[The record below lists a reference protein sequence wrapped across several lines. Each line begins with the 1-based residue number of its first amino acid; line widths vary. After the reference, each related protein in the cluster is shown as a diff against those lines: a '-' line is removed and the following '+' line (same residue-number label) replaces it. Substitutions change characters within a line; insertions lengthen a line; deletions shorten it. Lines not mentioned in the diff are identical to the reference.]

1 MDTEKSNY
9 DSPQY
14 EIFKTRIRDLT
25 GLDLNSYKNQI
36 HRRVHMLM
44 QRWNV
49 TDYNIYFT
57 TIKNNDNKLR
67 EFLDYLTINVSEFYR
82 NPSQWEVLEKEI
94 LPDIINKKN
103 KNIKIWSSACSTGEE
118 PYSMVMLLTKF
129 FDLKDIKIL
138 ASDIDVGAMDKAKLG
153 IYNSKSLDNLPKEFK
168 VKYFEPIESS
178 YKIKDDIKKCVEFK
192 KMDLLKDVF
201 PRNLDLIICRNV
213 MIYFTEDAKELLYKK
228 FYDSLSNNGVLFV
241 GSTEQIILPDRYK
254 LKSLKTFFYKKDS

>member
-1 MDTEKSNY
+1 MDK
-9 DSPQY
+9 Y
-14 EIFKTRIRDLT
+14 EVFKKQVNDFIHI
-25 GLDLNSYKNQI
+25 DLNYYKEKQMK
-36 HRRVHMLM
+36 RRITSLLK
-44 QRWNV
+44 RNNFNDFD
-49 TDYNIYFT
+49 DYFQGLESD
-57 TIKNNDNKLR
+57 KALLD
-67 EFLDYLTINVSEFYR
+67 EFVNYLTINVSEFYR

-192 KMDLLKDVF
+192 KMDLLKDAF

>member
-1 MDTEKSNY
+1 MDK
-9 DSPQY
+9 Y
-14 EIFKTRIRDLT
+14 EVFKKQVNDFIHI
-25 GLDLNSYKNQI
+25 DLNYYKEKQMK
-36 HRRVHMLM
+36 RRITSLLK
-44 QRWNV
+44 RNNFNDFD
-49 TDYNIYFT
+49 DYFQGLESD
-57 TIKNNDNKLR
+57 KALLD
-67 EFLDYLTINVSEFYR
+67 EFVNYLTINVSEFYR

-153 IYNSKSLDNLPKEFK
+153 IYNSKSLNNLPKEFK

>member
-1 MDTEKSNY
+1 MDKYEVFKKQVNDFIHIDSNY
-9 DSPQY
+9 YKEKQM
-14 EIFKTRIRDLT
+14 KRRITSLLKRNNFNDFDDYFQ
-25 GLDLNSYKNQI
+25 GLESDKAL
-36 HRRVHMLM
+36 L
-44 QRWNV
+44 
-49 TDYNIYFT
+49 D
-57 TIKNNDNKLR
+57 
-67 EFLDYLTINVSEFYR
+67 EFVNYLTINVSEFYR

>member
-1 MDTEKSNY
+1 MDK
-9 DSPQY
+9 Y
-14 EIFKTRIRDLT
+14 EVFKKQVNDFIHI
-25 GLDLNSYKNQI
+25 DLNYYKEKQMK
-36 HRRVHMLM
+36 RRITSLLK
-44 QRWNV
+44 RNNFNDFD
-49 TDYNIYFT
+49 DYFQGLESD
-57 TIKNNDNKLR
+57 KALLD
-67 EFLDYLTINVSEFYR
+67 EFVNYLTINVSEFYR

>member
-1 MDTEKSNY
+1 MDK
-9 DSPQY
+9 Y
-14 EIFKTRIRDLT
+14 EVFKKQVNDFIHI
-25 GLDLNSYKNQI
+25 DLNYYKEKQMK
-36 HRRVHMLM
+36 RRITSLLK
-44 QRWNV
+44 RNNFNNFD
-49 TDYNIYFT
+49 DYFQGLESD
-57 TIKNNDNKLR
+57 KALLD
-67 EFLDYLTINVSEFYR
+67 EFVNYLTINVSEFYR

-228 FYDSLSNNGVLFV
+228 FYDSLSNNGVLFM

>member
-1 MDTEKSNY
+1 MDK
-9 DSPQY
+9 Y
-14 EIFKTRIRDLT
+14 EVFKKQVNDFIHI
-25 GLDLNSYKNQI
+25 DLNYYKEKQMK
-36 HRRVHMLM
+36 RRITSLLK
-44 QRWNV
+44 RNNFNDFD
-49 TDYNIYFT
+49 DYFQGLESD
-57 TIKNNDNKLR
+57 KALLD
-67 EFLDYLTINVSEFYR
+67 EFVNYLTINVSEFYR

-228 FYDSLSNNGVLFV
+228 FYDSLSNNGVLFM

>member
-1 MDTEKSNY
+1 MDK
-9 DSPQY
+9 Y
-14 EIFKTRIRDLT
+14 EVFKKQVNDFIHI
-25 GLDLNSYKNQI
+25 DLNYYKEKQMK
-36 HRRVHMLM
+36 RRITSLLK
-44 QRWNV
+44 RNNFNNFD
-49 TDYNIYFT
+49 DYFQGLESD
-57 TIKNNDNKLR
+57 KALLD
-67 EFLDYLTINVSEFYR
+67 EFVNYLTINVSEFYR